1 MPLQEFVPG
10 DKVAYLVETATG
22 LKACCGTVAAAET
35 FTKEGCTVT
44 INKRA
49 ALFVHED
56 DGSSRVMEPSKVDYF
71 DGYTAGRKKRIKYTQ
86 SDEIIKLKEKAQ
98 EVDKQFAQLAASHAE
113 TREISAFRN
122 REIDQLKLY
131 SHCMYDELTEKT
143 NEVDKQKAKHKE
155 IMKACRKDYYEI
167 CKEASAKERAYRSV
181 IDENRRQVRIIEH
194 LKKKGVPC
202 CVVCMDADAKV
213 SFVHGSTA
221 HLATCAACAVKHFR
235 RSDQRDIRD

>member
-1 MPLQEFVPG
+1 MLEQTVELKQKAKFV
-10 DKVAYLVETATG
+10 DRE
-22 LKACCGTVAAAET
+22 
-35 FTKEGCTVT
+35 
-44 INKRA
+44 
-49 ALFVHED
+49 
-56 DGSSRVMEPSKVDYF
+56 
-71 DGYTAGRKKRIKYTQ
+71 
-86 SDEIIKLKEKAQ
+86 
-98 EVDKQFAQLAASHAE
+98 FAQLSASHAE

-194 LKKKGVPC
+194 LK
-202 CVVCMDADAKV
+202 
-213 SFVHGSTA
+213 
-221 HLATCAACAVKHFR
+221 
-235 RSDQRDIRD
+235 

>member
-98 EVDKQFAQLAASHAE
+98 EVDKQFAQLAASHAL
-113 TREISAFRN
+113 I
-122 REIDQLKLY
+122 
-131 SHCMYDELTEKT
+131 
-143 NEVDKQKAKHKE
+143 
-155 IMKACRKDYYEI
+155 RKRHGERTLWI
-167 CKEASAKERAYRSV
+167 RARERAYMSV
-181 IDENRRQVRIIEH
+181 KDENRRQVRIIDH
-194 LKKKGVPC
+194 LKTKGVPC

-213 SFVHGSTA
+213 SFVHGNSA
-221 HLATCAACAVKHFR
+221 HLATCEACAAKHFR
-235 RSDQRDIRD
+235 RYDQIYINDSDTDDDDRTEKCPVCRQRIELIVKQF